1 MAKQGWFKKAVGEI
15 SRLRQ
20 SIFGRF
26 GTLIG
31 GSWNVPYV
39 LNSSRVDYELAR
51 QLYHNTHDDYK
62 LGAGFAKPII
72 NTLAG
77 FMGVPHF
84 RGQDEEAQN
93 VLDEH
98 INRWVSRMQ
107 RTHQLSLRDGDC
119 FVMLANLENDDPLFP
134 DEENRI
140 DYIIIPPEQ
149 VADIEMDPITRK
161 PVAYTIKARS
171 KWDEGRREYTVTQ
184 KITADRI
191 TVIVE
196 GDAPEGLTNE
206 IRPNPWGFIPIVHFK
221 NEPEETELYG
231 TSELEPIEPYMKAYH
246 DVMLH
251 AMQGSKMHSTPR
263 LKLKLRDVQGFL
275 QNNFPEALK
284 AVQRGEQANIDL
296 KGHELLIFTDEEDA
310 SFIEAQSTIGD
321 AEALLKLLFYCIVDV
336 SEVPEFAFGVHTPSS
351 HASVKEQMP
360 LLVRRVARKRE
371 MVTENWQTLARML
384 LVMYSKKTGKKFESY
399 EVGITWDA
407 VIERDEREYADTIN
421 TLVNALNTALF
432 GGFISLDAAVDLL
445 AQYIDTMREY
455 ATDDPELPGERE
467 RIIKSWY
474 LRSRLEDTEGLLN
487 QLEDIEK
494 VLNPNQNQNQSNQG

>member
-1 MAKQGWFKKAVGEI
+1 MAKQGWLKKAVGEI
-15 SRLRQ
+15 SKLRQ
-20 SIFGRF
+20 GIFGRF
-26 GTLIG
+26 GSLIG
-31 GSWNVPYV
+31 GRWNVPYV

-84 RGQDEEAQN
+84 RCQDEEGQE

-98 INRWVSRMQ
+98 VSRWVSRMQ
-107 RTHQLSLRDGDC
+107 RVHQLCLRDGDC
-119 FVMLANLENDDPLFP
+119 FVMMANLENDDPLYP
-134 DEENRI
+134 DKKNRI
-140 DYIIIPPEQ
+140 DFIIIPPEQ
-149 VADIEMDPITRK
+149 VADIEVNPITRRPK
-161 PVAYTIKARS
+161 AYTIKARA
-171 KWDEGRREYTVTQ
+171 KWDKGQREYTVTQ
-184 KITADRI
+184 KIMADRI
-191 TVIVE
+191 AVIAE
-196 GDAPEGLTNE
+196 GDAPEGLTSE
-206 IRPNPWGFIPIVHFK
+206 TRPNPWGFIPIIHFK

-231 TSELEPIEPYMKAYH
+231 TSELEPIEPYLKAYH

-263 LKLKLRDVQGFL
+263 LKLKLRDVQAFL

-284 AVQRGEQANIDL
+284 VVQRGEQANIDL

-360 LLVRRVARKRE
+360 LLIRRVARKRE

-384 LVMYSKKTGKKFESY
+384 LVMHSKITGKKFESY
-399 EVGITWDA
+399 EVGIAWDA
-407 VIERDEREYADTIN
+407 VIERDEKEYADTIH
-421 TLVNALNTALF
+421 TLVNALNTALM

-445 AQYIDTMREY
+445 QQYIDTMQEY
-455 ATDDPELPGERE
+455 ATDDPTIPGERE
-467 RIIKSWY
+467 RIIRSWIM
-474 LRSRLEDTEGLLN
+474 RRRLEDGEGLEE
-487 QLEDIEK
+487 QRQEIERELE
-494 VLNPNQNQNQSNQG
+494 S